1 MPETILSLGNI
12 AFPVGSARNIKQTL
26 EPINIVRRRTVN
38 GDLRSVTPEQLK
50 RWRVSVSCSDQNTPA
65 IDDLLSLDDEIEVV
79 PIQEWKFTT
88 ATGAPSRRIADGTD
102 HDEDGITYYRPLLIM
117 MITAFSSSADG
128 EWTADQSWSITLEE
142 SSVLPIEE
150 V

>member
-1 MPETILSLGNI
+1 MPDTILSLGDI
-12 AFPVGSARNIKQTL
+12 ALPVGSARGIKQTL

-38 GDLRSVTPEQLK
+38 GDLRSLTPEQLK
-50 RWRVSVSCSDQNTPA
+50 RWRVNVSCSDQNTPA
-65 IDDLLSLDDEIEVV
+65 IDDLLSLDDEIAVV

-88 ATGAPSRRIADGTD
+88 ATGSPSRRIAIGTD
-102 HDEDGITYYRPLLIM
+102 HDEDGITYYRPVLMM
-117 MITAFSSSADG
+117 MITAFSSSID
-128 EWTADQSWSITLEE
+128 EWAADQSWSITLEE